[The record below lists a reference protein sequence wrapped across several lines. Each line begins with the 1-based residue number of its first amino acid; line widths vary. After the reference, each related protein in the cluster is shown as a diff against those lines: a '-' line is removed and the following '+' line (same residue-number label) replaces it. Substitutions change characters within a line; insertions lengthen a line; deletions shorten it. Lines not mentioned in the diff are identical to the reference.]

1 MYVLLILSQAQLL
14 TNSLVYEAFDS
25 LDLNSEIE
33 SSFIVSLHKLHGN
46 FFDNRALIHRNSCC
60 AFVKKLKS
68 PQCMKN
74 IRYYTNR
81 MHRGRHAR
89 ENKDGP
95 NQPS

>member
-46 FFDNRALIHRNSCC
+46 FFDNRGLN
-60 AFVKKLKS
+60 
-68 PQCMKN
+68 
-74 IRYYTNR
+74 YT
-81 MHRGRHAR
+81 
-89 ENKDGP
+89 
-95 NQPS
+95 